1 VALRNTR
8 NARLFLELWQQK
20 IWWSVSWD
28 QSALAETVLEMVG
41 LEVRKLSHGT
51 RGYNSQCLRYL
62 FPIANGMV
70 PYKMYCDCYQAVL
83 SDLIGPFRQRG
94 SRIVGFVDPE
104 RVDVNFVPSDLF
116 VGHTFDLAKM
126 RLGAGENRPA
136 LNPLIV
142 HWAGTGKMRL
152 WMAEQYLAVRFGT
165 NMSDGICAAGLQP
178 EVVAEPLA
186 VSRL

>member
-1 VALRNTR
+1 
-8 NARLFLELWQQK
+8 
-20 IWWSVSWD
+20 
-28 QSALAETVLEMVG
+28 
-41 LEVRKLSHGT
+41 
-51 RGYNSQCLRYL
+51 
-62 FPIANGMV
+62 
-70 PYKMYCDCYQAVL
+70 
-83 SDLIGPFRQRG
+83 
-94 SRIVGFVDPE
+94 
-104 RVDVNFVPSDLF
+104 
-116 VGHTFDLAKM
+116 M

-186 VSRL
+186 VSRPYASQARAVRCCERLKLAKAEGGAAVTKEDLAYWGCCDWRPIRGSECQKLAPESKSD